1 MFLLKNMGLVDT
13 LSGCVFVMV
22 GLARLRTQKDSK
34 LQQRTFGFLVLLLLA
49 LSFLSQNV
57 PVNKALPAMG
67 FLIIQIITIMKEYE
81 RDKREPKEGLMCIAL
96 SCIAGVLLYSS
107 VSTYEK
113 RHGDKVEKLYLE
125 AESLEED

>member
-1 MFLLKNMGLVDT
+1 MGLVDT